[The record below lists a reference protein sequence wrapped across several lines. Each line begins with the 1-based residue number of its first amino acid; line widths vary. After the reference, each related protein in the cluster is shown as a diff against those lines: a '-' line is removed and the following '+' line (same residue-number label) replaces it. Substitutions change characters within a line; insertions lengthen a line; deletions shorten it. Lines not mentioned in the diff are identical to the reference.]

1 MVKKNIC
8 VFETLT
14 FCAFSPF
21 ISRFIFF
28 LTLTDKPESVT
39 ITPLN
44 ATAVNVSWSG
54 STHLSTTFE
63 YIVYCTSSGSVMS
76 ERSAG
81 LQPGVSSTALEMEDD
96 ITFDFKYQH
105 KFRLN
110 YFDESSAPGPV
121 TTTTFSFGNDI
132 QSIDNLCADAVFSF

>member
-1 MVKKNIC
+1 M
-8 VFETLT
+8 
-14 FCAFSPF
+14 
-21 ISRFIFF
+21 
-28 LTLTDKPESVT
+28 T
-39 ITPLN
+39 ITSVN

-76 ERSAG
+76 EHSAEF
-81 LQPGVSSTALEMEDD
+81 QPGVSSTALEMEDD

-105 KFRLN
+105 KFRLS

-121 TTTTFSFGNDI
+121 TTITFFFGNYI
-132 QSIDNLCADAVFSF
+132 QSIHNLCANADMCSYV

>member
-76 ERSAG
+76 EHSAG
-81 LQPGVSSTALEMEDD
+81 FQPGVSSTALEMEDD

-105 KFRLN
+105 KFHLN
-110 YFDESSAPGPV
+110 YFEGSGTPGPV
-121 TTTTFSFGNDI
+121 TTTTFSFGK
-132 QSIDNLCADAVFSF
+132 